1 MLLQNKERDGEM
13 LEFIIDQNRI
23 EEMAREVIHEKLS
36 VLEQELY
43 FMNTKQVLSYVNM
56 SWNSF
61 NTHIMN
67 DPNFNA
73 AIRLG
78 SKWLFDKKELDKY
91 LDMFFIAVLDSG
103 GDIQKYTKR

>member
-1 MLLQNKERDGEM
+1 M
-13 LEFIIDQNRI
+13 LELTIDQSRI
-23 EEMAREVIHEKLS
+23 EEMAREAIDAKLKNMD
-36 VLEQELY
+36 QEIY
-43 FMNTKQVLSYVNM
+43 FMDSKQVVKYVNM

-91 LDMFFIAVLDSG
+91 LDKFFVAVRNNG